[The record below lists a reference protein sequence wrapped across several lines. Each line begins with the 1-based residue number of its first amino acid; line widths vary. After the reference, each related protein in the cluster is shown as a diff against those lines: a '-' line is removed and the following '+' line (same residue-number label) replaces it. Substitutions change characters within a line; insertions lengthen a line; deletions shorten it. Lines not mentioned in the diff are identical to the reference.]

1 MDNKIEYTKLSK
13 LVDQDFTITKAGG
26 YQFKKWDNENRR
38 MLVEEKW
45 TEGYRKLYTI
55 DTNKG
60 RMDLGAGQLGNLLE
74 GVYKAGVADINGVTF
89 HVKSNGKTG
98 MDIRYFFN
106 VVRDTPQA
114 PVQTEIRDTYPP
126 VADNPVVDNEPINLD
141 DIPF

>member
-55 DTNKG
+55 DTDKG

-74 GVYKAGVADINGVTF
+74 AVYKNGVADINGVTF

-106 VVRDTPQA
+106 VVRDTK
-114 PVQTEIRDTYPP
+114 PVIKDTYPP
-126 VADNPVVDNEPINLD
+126 VADNPVVDNEPIDLD